1 MKEAF
6 IIIGDNYGIATF
18 IDIKTKTVIF
28 LF

>member
-18 IDIKTKTVIF
+18 IDIKTKTVFIYY
-28 LF
+28 